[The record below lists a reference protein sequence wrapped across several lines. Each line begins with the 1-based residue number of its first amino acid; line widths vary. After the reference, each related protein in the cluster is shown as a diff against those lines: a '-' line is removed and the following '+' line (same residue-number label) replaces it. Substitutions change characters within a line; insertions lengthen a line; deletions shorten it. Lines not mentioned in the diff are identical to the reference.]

1 MSTPGPRRRPSL
13 VLFAIIALALAIG
26 AAASVV
32 AGAASAPAFQ
42 PGPGSYLPVTQQE
55 VGLVLILLF
64 AVVLG
69 LLLYHRIRAGSMQ
82 IQSQFAIGS
91 LAILFAM
98 VLLVA
103 ILDVVGG
110 GGWGWTLVP
119 AGNSTGPGPGT
130 QNDTGNSNQTLAGG
144 GGQNTL
150 FSLHLPPWALFA
162 IVAGIVLVVGAVAF
176 PRLRKYAAERSQERG
191 AGRPTPADLQAVRS
205 ALATAEQDLEGGGDP
220 RTVIIA
226 LYASV
231 LRRIG
236 RWVGG
241 VDPHTP
247 EEIRSRHLV
256 RLGIRA
262 DAAGTLTR
270 LFEEARYSSHPLG
283 PEAVSRATV
292 AIREAQEDL
301 DRIPL
306 LS

>member
-1 MSTPGPRRRPSL
+1 MSTSGPRPRSSL

-32 AGAASAPAFQ
+32 AGAASAPPFQ
-42 PGPGSYLPVTQQE
+42 PGPGSSLLVTQRD
-55 VGLVLILLF
+55 VGLVLVVLF

-69 LLLYHRIRAGSMQ
+69 LLLYSRIRAGSMQ
-82 IQSQFAIGS
+82 IQSQFAISS
-91 LAILFAM
+91 LAILFAL

-103 ILDVVGG
+103 LLDVFGGGVGG
-110 GGWGWTLVP
+110 PTTAP
-119 AGNSTGPGPGT
+119 AGNSTLPGGGT
-130 QNDTGNSNQTLAGG
+130 HNDTGNSNQSLAGG

-150 FSLHLPPWALFA
+150 FTLHLPPWALFA
-162 IVAGIVLVVGAVAF
+162 LVAGLVLVVGAVAF
-176 PRLRKYAAERSQERG
+176 PRLRKYATERRGERG
-191 AGRPTPADLQAVRS
+191 TGRPSPADLQAVRS
-205 ALATAEQDLEGGGDP
+205 ALAAAERDLEGGGDS

-231 LRRIG
+231 LRRIEP
-236 RWVGG
+236 WVGG
-241 VDPHTP
+241 IDPHTP

-262 DAAGTLTR
+262 SAAGTMTR

-283 PEAVSRATV
+283 PEAVARATA
-292 AIREAQEDL
+292 AIREAREDL

-306 LS
+306 YS